1 MNDLGPGVM
10 GFHKDFW
17 DIHQLTFWCKKTNK
31 HVFVFSKSVYVLN
44 PWYRIF
50 WFKDGA
56 HFSKLM
62 LCTYLST

>member
-17 DIHQLTFWCKKTNK
+17 VFISWLSDAKKKTNK

-50 WFKDGA
+50 
-56 HFSKLM
+56 
-62 LCTYLST
+62 